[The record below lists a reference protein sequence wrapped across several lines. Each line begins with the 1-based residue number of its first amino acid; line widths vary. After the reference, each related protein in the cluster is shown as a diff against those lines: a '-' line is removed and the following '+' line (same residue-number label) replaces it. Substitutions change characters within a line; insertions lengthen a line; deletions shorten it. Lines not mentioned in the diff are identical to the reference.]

1 MIPNTSKQYDAVVA
15 RARDLFI
22 RKMGDYGPSWRIF
35 RLSSLTDQIYIKV
48 KRIRTLQMEGKSAVG
63 DDIWGEFTAIVNY
76 GIMGLIQMELG
87 ISDSID
93 ISRDK
98 AIALYDKHIKA
109 TKDLMIAKNTDYG
122 EAWREMMISSITDM
136 IMTKVQRVKEIHRHE
151 GRTTVSEGIDSN
163 YQDMINYAIF
173 ALIRHDEGTDKD

>member
-1 MIPNTSKQYDAVVA
+1 MIADTSKQYDAVVA
-15 RARDLFI
+15 RARKLFI
-22 RKMGDYGPSWRIF
+22 LKMGDYGPSWRIF

-87 ISDSID
+87 TSDSID
-93 ISRDK
+93 ISREE
-98 AIALYDKHIKA
+98 AVVLYDKHIKA
-109 TKDLMIAKNTDYG
+109 TKDLMMAKNTDYG

-136 IMTKVQRVKEIHRHE
+136 IMNKVQRVKVIHLHE
-151 GRTTVSEGIDSN
+151 GRTSVSEGIDSN

-173 ALIRHDEGTDKD
+173 ALIRHDEGTDKE